1 MPSASTRLAAM
12 DTSPSRSATRICSG
26 RWTRSSPR
34 RRAKCSES
42 TRTDV
47 QEPAASILIVDDE
60 VRNLRLIEALLRSE
74 GYRTETSTCGEHAL
88 AAVAHSKPDLIL
100 LDVMMPGMSGFEVA
114 GKLKLN
120 EDTKSVPIIMEWEI
134 MKSHSALGAKMLE
147 GGDSPYLIMGRE
159 IALCHHERWD
169 GTG

>member
-1 MPSASTRLAAM
+1 M
-12 DTSPSRSATRICSG
+12 
-26 RWTRSSPR
+26 
-34 RRAKCSES
+34 
-42 TRTDV
+42 

-120 EDTKSVPIIMEWEI
+120 EDTKSVPIIMVTSLDDRQS
-134 MKSHSALGAKMLE
+134 KLTALNMGAEEFITKPIDFDQLK
-147 GGDSPYLIMGRE
+147 DQLRQLP
-159 IALCHHERWD
+159 AP
-169 GTG
+169 TN